1 MMHRAGEVGG
11 VEILEMLQ
19 MLEMLSSLKTAP
31 LCHLQA
37 GCRRNIYGARVR

>member
-19 MLEMLSSLKTAP
+19 MLEMLESLKTAP
-31 LCHLQA
+31 LYLRA
-37 GCRRNIYGARVR
+37 GCRSNIHGARVR